1 VTPATPTAFV
11 DARIL
16 RSEVR
21 QRLAT
26 HVQGNPGITIT
37 DLAKHVGLS
46 HSTASYHLRILE
58 RAGEVQGK
66 RDGRTVRYYA
76 NGQYD
81 DLRTRLQPLL
91 KRERVVAIL
100 RLVQERPDMNP
111 FNIARELDVS
121 VPTVMWHLAK
131 LRDYGAL
138 HMEKRNGHYDIILN
152 PAVRGL
158 V

>member
-1 VTPATPTAFV
+1 MDT
-11 DARIL
+11 RIL

-21 QRLAT
+21 QRLAAL
-26 HVQGNPGITIT
+26 VREAPGVTIT
-37 DLAKHVGLS
+37 ELGKAVGLS

-58 RAGEVQGK
+58 QAGEVQSK

-76 NGQYD
+76 AGQYD
-81 DLRTRLQPLL
+81 DMATRLRPLL
-91 KRERVVAIL
+91 ERERVRAIL
-100 RLVQERPDMNP
+100 RLVVAKPHVNP

-138 HMEKRNGHYDIILN
+138 QMEKRNGHYDIILN

-158 V
+158 VEN

>member
-1 VTPATPTAFV
+1 M
-11 DARIL
+11 DARTQ

-21 QRLAT
+21 QRLVALVT
-26 HVQGNPGITIT
+26 ENPGVTIT
-37 DLAKHVGLS
+37 DLSRLVGLS

-58 RAGEVQGK
+58 HAGDIEGK

-76 NGQYD
+76 AGQYD

-91 KRERVVAIL
+91 KRERVVAIIKL
-100 RLVQERPDMNP
+100 IQERPEVVP
-111 FNIARELDVS
+111 FNIARELEVS
-121 VPTVMWHLAK
+121 VPTVMWHLGK

-138 HMEKRNGHYDIILN
+138 RMEKRNGHYDIILN
-152 PAVRGL
+152 PQLKGL

>member
-1 VTPATPTAFV
+1 M
-11 DARIL
+11 DAQTL

-21 QRLAT
+21 QRLAAL
-26 HVQGNPGITIT
+26 VRESPGVTIT
-37 DLAKHVGLS
+37 ELSKMVGLS

-58 RAGEVQGK
+58 QAAEVQSK

-76 NGQYD
+76 MGQYD
-81 DLRTRLQPLL
+81 DLATRLRPLL
-91 KRERVVAIL
+91 QRERVVAIL
-100 RLVQERPDMNP
+100 RLVQEKPHVNP

-131 LRDYGAL
+131 LRDYGAIE
-138 HMEKRNGHYDIILN
+138 MEKRNGHYAITLN
-152 PAVRGL
+152 PALRGI